1 MRIFKLINNK
11 SRKAIFHGVLFIV
24 AVMSIGLA
32 SILVK
37 LSSAS
42 AIACAFWR
50 LFFSSLLMSII
61 CLTTRSD
68 IISVF
73 KVLDEAKIAL
83 VFAAGF
89 SLAFHFILW
98 MGSLFRIPIAISVT
112 IVVAYPLHL
121 ALVEIVLEK
130 ERKIL
135 TSLVGLLLGF
145 LGIVV
150 LFREAYVYAKLDAL
164 GVAQSFIA
172 SILAAV
178 YFYIGRLLRRTINL
192 YSYSFHVYA
201 VASII
206 VLLYASIV
214 REDVFVYLPK
224 SWIWFLLLAIIP
236 MLGGHTVMNY
246 LLKFYRS
253 SSVTSIALAEPVV
266 ASILAA
272 ILFREVIEMLHI
284 VCLAIIML
292 GIAIS
297 LLSEFKNR

>member
-1 MRIFKLINNK
+1 MRIFKLINNN
-11 SRKAIFHGVLFIV
+11 SRKVILHGVFFIV
-24 AVMSIGLA
+24 AAMSIGLA

-61 CLTTRSD
+61 CLITKSN
-68 IISVF
+68 IISIF
-73 KVLDEAKIAL
+73 KVLDGAKIAL

-98 MGSLFRIPIAISVT
+98 MESLFRIPIAISVT

-121 ALVEIVLEK
+121 ALVEIIFEK
-130 ERKIL
+130 ERKIITPL
-135 TSLVGLLLGF
+135 AGLLLGF
-145 LGIVV
+145 LGIVI

-172 SILAAV
+172 SILAAM
-178 YFYIGRLLRRTINL
+178 YFYIGRLLRKTINL
-192 YSYSFHVYA
+192 YLYSFQVYA

-206 VLLYASIV
+206 VFLHSSIV
-214 REDVFVYLPK
+214 GEDVFMYLPK

-253 SSVTSIALAEPVV
+253 SSVTSIALAEPAI

-292 GIAIS
+292 GIALS
-297 LLSEFKNR
+297 LLPEFKNR